1 MSDPFVVL
9 EPTHGI
15 RSSGGQ
21 IIVPAAMPPINA
33 SFPLSF
39 QQLLEWESFKG
50 PLSVELQLQSQYQPP
65 PAGQTFPDNS
75 VSGVGELAGA
85 NDNPGLWGLNAG
97 LVAKIEL
104 GSGPIP
110 RTLYSDVRNGRW
122 ALGSQSRV
130 RVSVARWIVNQS
142 SGLQLSLQ
150 GAVAPCQGGSD
161 ADPLTFTCG
170 REIAAGATAS
180 LVTPN
185 GAVWFDTFVAAGS
198 QIEITGIGGI
208 YYKDTTLAAPIC
220 FPPATPWPL
229 PAQGTLDFENV
240 GAAAAQVF
248 VTFWLR

>member
-1 MSDPFVVL
+1 MSDPFVFV
-9 EPTHGI
+9 EPTHGL
-15 RSSGGQ
+15 RTSGGQ
-21 IIVPAAMPPINA
+21 IIVPATMPPINA
-33 SFPLSF
+33 SFPRSY
-39 QQLLEWESFKG
+39 QQLLEWESFRG

-65 PAGQTFPDNS
+65 PAGDTFPDNS
-75 VSGVGELAGA
+75 ISGVGEVAGA
-85 NDNPGLWGLNAG
+85 NDNPGFWPLTGG

-110 RTLYSDVRNGRW
+110 RTLYSDVRSGRW
-122 ALGSQSRV
+122 ALGSQTRV
-130 RVSVARWIVNQS
+130 RVSVARWIADEPN
-142 SGLQLSLQ
+142 GLQLSLQ

-170 REIAAGATAS
+170 REIAPAEIAS

-185 GAVWFDTFVAAGS
+185 GAVWFDTFIGAGA
-198 QIEITGIGGI
+198 QIEISGIGGT

-229 PAQGTLDFENV
+229 AAQGTLDFENV